1 MKTDR
6 YTKIVLTV
14 IAVCLAVNTFQS
26 VSIIPEAHAN
36 SGGSFLNDIPYGYG
50 LVPLN
55 ENGLIDVNIKDI
67 STYDELNVN
76 LKGVDTYEKVPV
88 TLKGID
94 TSDELDI
101 NLDEIGG
108 SWINPGGPIKV
119 QIQN

>member
-1 MKTDR
+1 MKTDK
-6 YTKIVLTV
+6 YTKAVLTV
-14 IAVCLAVNTFQS
+14 IAVCLAINTLQS
-26 VSIIPEAHAN
+26 IEVFPKAYANGPDGYTNTIPV
-36 SGGSFLNDIPYGYG
+36 GYG

-55 ENGLIDVNIKDI
+55 ADGLIDVNIKDI

-94 TSDELDI
+94 TQDELDV

-108 SWINPGGPIKV
+108 SWISAGGPVKV